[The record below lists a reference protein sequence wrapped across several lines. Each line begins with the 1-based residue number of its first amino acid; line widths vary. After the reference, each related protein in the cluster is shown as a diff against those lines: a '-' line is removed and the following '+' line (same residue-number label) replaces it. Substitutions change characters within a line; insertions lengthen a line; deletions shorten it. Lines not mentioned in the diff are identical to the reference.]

1 MDIGTMDEDVH
12 YQLLRL
18 LEQEPQLSQRDLAG
32 RLGISLGK
40 ANYCLRALIDKG
52 WVKMGNFYRSH
63 NKQAY
68 LYKLTPRGIMQKA
81 GMAIRFLR
89 RKEAEHRTL
98 LNEIEMLR
106 KEVKNMNGSVTKG
119 GDK

>member
-1 MDIGTMDEDVH
+1 MDEDAH
-12 YQLLRL
+12 YRLLRL
-18 LEQEPQLSQRDLAG
+18 LEQEPQLSQREIAE
-32 RLGISLGK
+32 RLGVSLGK
-40 ANYCLRALIDKG
+40 VNYCVRALVDKG
-52 WVKMGNFYRSH
+52 WIKMGNFYRSH

-89 RKEAEHRTL
+89 RKEAEHQAL

-106 KEVKNMNGSVTKG
+106 KEVKNMNGGVAKG
-119 GDK
+119 GAK